1 MSSQM
6 MNVNKFKSG
15 LYRNQDDY
23 KTFIP
28 TSINHPWEWSD
39 TEINTLLEKASSEL
53 GSLNAFSDLIPNIDI
68 YITMHIR
75 TEANKKLLYKPCFY
89 ISDYFERNR
98 TEYYD
103 ALNRVRLNN
112 DLASWIKFFLKAVI
126 ETAQSGKGKFKAVTD
141 YVRDVELKALSLGGR
156 PDTVLKILHAFYD
169 LPVLSITFPT
179 SETI

>member
-75 TEANKKLLYKPCFY
+75 TEANKSNK
-89 ISDYFERNR
+89 
-98 TEYYD
+98 
-103 ALNRVRLNN
+103 
-112 DLASWIKFFLKAVI
+112 I
-126 ETAQSGKGKFKAVTD
+126 EGTKT
-141 YVRDVELKALSLGGR
+141 
-156 PDTVLKILHAFYD
+156 
-169 LPVLSITFPT
+169 SI
-179 SETI
+179 E